1 MATNATNVTNEDN
14 TLTIEPYRLSEI
26 FSIVPEFDGN
36 PVFLQTFITACVHA
50 QGMAVEDQRILL
62 TLHIKNRLR
71 GKAAELV
78 NSRNPATWPEIKNL
92 LEAHF
97 GDSRDLT
104 ALIQDLQRI
113 YQLQNEN
120 ALTFVSR
127 LQTHNAKMHSAVQ
140 KQSLTLEEKSA
151 QSNLI
156 ETMTLN
162 TLLTGL
168 EPKIGHIIRAGNPSN
183 MLDAINRIKREL
195 QLSYFEQQK
204 FQNRMV
210 NKNPILNQQRRP
222 LPPQKTCSFCKRNG
236 HTFNECRTRQNQQY
250 ASPNFS
256 PNNYSSQTHFSQQ
269 NSNFRPNNF
278 GSPPQFSRPNYQ
290 NFSQQN
296 NQPSHSQQNRQ
307 SAVRTNPNFNQQRPP
322 AIQPNPNFHR
332 FNQQKAHHLNYEPY
346 VNQYQ
351 FNQYENHSPDYQVQN
366 DTYENNNFE
375 ISQNYNG
382 NYTANSQI
390 EQYEDYTA
398 NPQDF
403 YENPEYS
410 MNTPTQESDQI
421 DRVSTQIQALNLN
434 NPKPSPNHTDQNF
447 I

>member
-1 MATNATNVTNEDN
+1 M
-14 TLTIEPYRLSEI
+14 
-26 FSIVPEFDGN
+26 
-36 PVFLQTFITACVHA
+36 
-50 QGMAVEDQRILL
+50 
-62 TLHIKNRLR
+62 
-71 GKAAELV
+71 
-78 NSRNPATWPEIKNL
+78 
-92 LEAHF
+92 
-97 GDSRDLT
+97 
-104 ALIQDLQRI
+104 
-113 YQLQNEN
+113 
-120 ALTFVSR
+120 
-127 LQTHNAKMHSAVQ
+127 Q

-278 GSPPQFSRPNYQ
+278 GNPSQFSRPNFQ
-290 NFSQQN
+290 NFPQNNQFGQRTFPQN
-296 NQPSHSQQNRQ
+296 NQPSHLQQNRP
-307 SAVRTNPNFNQQRPP
+307 SAIRTNPNSNQQRPS
-322 AIQPNPNFHR
+322 AIQPNPNFNR
-332 FNQQKAHHLNYEPY
+332 FNQQKTHHLNYEPY
-346 VNQYQ
+346 DNQYD
-351 FNQYENHSPDYQVQN
+351 FNQYENYSPDYQVQN
-366 DTYENNNFE
+366 ENNNFE
-375 ISQNYNG
+375 INQHYTE
-382 NYTANSQI
+382 NYTANSQTG
-390 EQYEDYTA
+390 QYEDYTV

-403 YENPEYS
+403 CTNPEYS